1 MSTYL
6 TKHTDISTVR
16 INEAE
21 IPVEFAM
28 DPVKGL
34 SGRGSLEINTGMLF
48 DLDGHPVITMR
59 GMKFSLDIV
68 WISADKKVVDISR
81 NTLVSVLG
89 NDTLYTPEKPAQ
101 YALEINAGEAQKRG
115 IKVGDEVE
123 INLLPNSDLT
133 RLLVLEEVLEHLLK
147 EEQRDY
153 DPEGRHRGK
162 RGGKYFLPG
171 ERETGGKQVDVVQ
184 APEAAPE
191 EDKWAAWRKKT
202 EGFVQGLLDQIK
214 AFLGIGKIIKL
225 FLGGIRKLMRGAAMV
240 G

>member
-16 INEAE
+16 INEVE

-34 SGRGSLEINTGMLF
+34 SDRDSLEINTGMLF

-89 NDTLYTPEKPAQ
+89 NDTRYTPEKPAK

-123 INLLPNSDLT
+123 INLLPNSD
-133 RLLVLEEVLEHLLK
+133 H
-147 EEQRDY
+147 
-153 DPEGRHRGK
+153 
-162 RGGKYFLPG
+162 
-171 ERETGGKQVDVVQ
+171 
-184 APEAAPE
+184 
-191 EDKWAAWRKKT
+191 
-202 EGFVQGLLDQIK
+202 
-214 AFLGIGKIIKL
+214 
-225 FLGGIRKLMRGAAMV
+225 
-240 G
+240 